1 MLNAVIEWSLRNR
14 FFVLVGTALVAAMGA
29 YAAVNLPIDAIPDL
43 TNVQVQVITSA
54 PALSPLEVESLLT
67 FPVEAAMSGLPDV
80 EEIRSASKFGIS
92 VVTIVFHEGT
102 DILRARQL
110 VSERIPRAQE
120 SIPPNYGTP
129 MLGPIAT
136 ALGEVFQF
144 QVKAEPGSSVSLM
157 ELRTILDWFV
167 SFQLRKVPGVTEI
180 NSHGGELMTYQV
192 EVDPDKLGEYG
203 LSITNVF
210 QALNTNNANVGGGYL
225 IHEDEAR
232 YIRGVSLARSSDD
245 IASIV
250 VEEREGVPITIG
262 TVARVHPAPMIRSGL
277 ATRDGE
283 GEIVVGQVMMLIG
296 ENSRQVVE
304 DVKAEI
310 AKVQKTLPP
319 GVTIE
324 TLYDRSHLIHDTLDT
339 VLHNLA
345 EGGILVI
352 VVLLAMLGNLR
363 GGIIVALA
371 IPLSMLFAAAVMY
384 ATGVSASLMSL
395 GAIDFGLIVDSS
407 VIMIENCVLRLGH
420 EGGTRPKREI
430 VRDAA
435 VEVRKPTMYGELI
448 ITTVYFPILAL
459 QGQEGK
465 LFRPM
470 ALTVIFALAGSLVLS
485 LTFMP
490 VMASLGLS
498 SRPEEKELWLIRRL
512 KRFYVPILD
521 FFIGRPAVAVGTAL
535 ALLAASV
542 PVGMNLG
549 GEFMPKLNEGDLLIE
564 GMQLPSAPLERTV
577 DVSARIEKLLLDNFP
592 EVRTVFCK
600 TGRPEIANDA
610 MGVHQ
615 TDVWTMLKPRDQ
627 WREGMTRDKLI
638 DAMDEL
644 LDENVPG
651 MQFGFSQPIEMRVNE
666 LVAGVKTDVAV
677 LLYGPDLDV
686 LRRKVAEV
694 QRVVARIPGASDL
707 KVPSAG
713 RLPMLRIEVRRDQ
726 LARYGIKASDV
737 LDVVSALGGTT
748 VGTIFEGEI
757 RRPLQIRLPLSWRND
772 VEKIGSIRIID
783 AMGRPITLKDLAD
796 IRMEEGPSEVEREN
810 IARRD
815 YVGIN
820 VRGRDIAG
828 FVHEAQRAIDEQV
841 ELPPGY
847 TMRWGGQF
855 EHLESAEKRLSLAAS
870 VALALLSLLL
880 YSSFNSM
887 RLSMLIFTAVP
898 VATTGGVFALALRG
912 LPFSISAAVGF
923 IALFGVA
930 VLNGL
935 VWVSAAEHL
944 RAEGVETHEA
954 AREASIVRLR
964 PILMTALVA
973 GLGFIPMALATT
985 PGAEIQRPLA
995 TVVIGGLFTA
1005 TLLTTLV
1012 LPSIYPWFAPRIPTH
1027 KDS

>member
-420 EGGTRPKREI
+420 EGGR
-430 VRDAA
+430 
-435 VEVRKPTMYGELI
+435 
-448 ITTVYFPILAL
+448 
-459 QGQEGK
+459 
-465 LFRPM
+465 
-470 ALTVIFALAGSLVLS
+470 
-485 LTFMP
+485 
-490 VMASLGLS
+490 
-498 SRPEEKELWLIRRL
+498 
-512 KRFYVPILD
+512 
-521 FFIGRPAVAVGTAL
+521 GR
-535 ALLAASV
+535 
-542 PVGMNLG
+542 
-549 GEFMPKLNEGDLLIE
+549 
-564 GMQLPSAPLERTV
+564 
-577 DVSARIEKLLLDNFP
+577 SARSSATP
-592 EVRTVFCK
+592 PSRS
-600 TGRPEIANDA
+600 A
-610 MGVHQ
+610 
-615 TDVWTMLKPRDQ
+615 
-627 WREGMTRDKLI
+627 
-638 DAMDEL
+638 
-644 LDENVPG
+644 
-651 MQFGFSQPIEMRVNE
+651 S
-666 LVAGVKTDVAV
+666 
-677 LLYGPDLDV
+677 
-686 LRRKVAEV
+686 RRCT
-694 QRVVARIPGASDL
+694 AS
-707 KVPSAG
+707 
-713 RLPMLRIEVRRDQ
+713 
-726 LARYGIKASDV
+726 
-737 LDVVSALGGTT
+737 
-748 VGTIFEGEI
+748 
-757 RRPLQIRLPLSWRND
+757 
-772 VEKIGSIRIID
+772 
-783 AMGRPITLKDLAD
+783 
-796 IRMEEGPSEVEREN
+796 
-810 IARRD
+810 
-815 YVGIN
+815 
-820 VRGRDIAG
+820 
-828 FVHEAQRAIDEQV
+828 
-841 ELPPGY
+841 
-847 TMRWGGQF
+847 
-855 EHLESAEKRLSLAAS
+855 
-870 VALALLSLLL
+870 
-880 YSSFNSM
+880 
-887 RLSMLIFTAVP
+887 
-898 VATTGGVFALALRG
+898 
-912 LPFSISAAVGF
+912 
-923 IALFGVA
+923 
-930 VLNGL
+930 
-935 VWVSAAEHL
+935 
-944 RAEGVETHEA
+944 
-954 AREASIVRLR
+954 
-964 PILMTALVA
+964 
-973 GLGFIPMALATT
+973 
-985 PGAEIQRPLA
+985 
-995 TVVIGGLFTA
+995 
-1005 TLLTTLV
+1005 
-1012 LPSIYPWFAPRIPTH
+1012 
-1027 KDS
+1027 